1 MNWPRRSTNFVGHQA
16 NCRLTTS
23 RLGRRTELGRSAY
36 PEGNPMAILITI
48 REEADGQVSV
58 DYVKSGSE
66 LVVLVDFREVSIARM
81 PNDLMPLVRSVRR
94 LPKTV
99 PWRDDI
105 LTELT
110 SRQRELWTY
119 LSSGAPDDQPHAG

>member
-1 MNWPRRSTNFVGHQA
+1 
-16 NCRLTTS
+16 
-23 RLGRRTELGRSAY
+23 
-36 PEGNPMAILITI
+36 MAILITI